1 MTWDQQSE
9 NHITLSERFSPFVVQ
24 FLRIALIILHR
35 ATIRLLLLVR
45 EKKPPILTFLN
56 LYLTLH
62 KIHGSA

>member
-9 NHITLSERFSPFVVQ
+9 NQISLSERFSPFVVQ
-24 FLRIALIILHR
+24 FLRIALLILHR

-45 EKKPPILTFLN
+45 EKEKN